1 MWLFQNGSHMIRAGC
16 RTFTTDEFRAHVAES
31 YPDTPKARETLA
43 IVAFLETRL
52 VDVKASQ
59 PINDDNE
66 RKIQ

>member
-1 MWLFQNGSHMIRAGC
+1 MWLFQDGSHVIKAGC
-16 RTFTTDEFRAHVAES
+16 RTFTAAEFRTHVARS